1 MMERDLTGP
10 RYKCPI
16 SDAELERRLSAVQ
29 HAMAERGLDCCIAQ
43 TQSTIF
49 DGVIRYL
56 TDSVTH
62 AYGTTLLIPAQGKLV
77 MIRHG
82 LDLDPAPVPTTLRNV
97 ETLICKPYCQPF
109 GCTDKMLGPVL
120 VRELKA
126 RPHRR
131 IGLIFKQLMSADT
144 LLSLQAALPDS
155 RFEDFSSD
163 FSRIKAV
170 KSPEEWQLIQRTL
183 RIHEHLMEQV
193 PSLLRPGRMEYE
205 VLADI
210 ERAARYLF
218 CDWLGNVA
226 IGSAPRGGGTP
237 FQQSPV
243 ANRRIEA
250 GDGITVMIEVSGPGG
265 LYGELA
271 RTFCLGD
278 PHPELVELFHLAK
291 TAQHCVA
298 EAAKPGV
305 TGRELNEIFNAC
317 VTSSGIAPNQ
327 RFVGHS
333 QGYDMMES
341 PVICPQ
347 EDLPLEE
354 NMLLAIHPELM
365 KNGQFSICCDNFR
378 VTKGGAERLTQ
389 IPQRLFVLDA

>member
-1 MMERDLTGP
+1 MGP

-16 SDAELERRLSAVQ
+16 SDDELDRRLSAVQ
-29 HAMAERGLDCCIAQ
+29 RAMAARGLDCCIAQ

-49 DGVIRYL
+49 DSVVRYL

-82 LDLDPAPVPTTLRNV
+82 LDLDPAPVPPTLRNV

-109 GCTDKMLGPVL
+109 GCTDKMLGTVL

-126 RPHRR
+126 RGYRR
-131 IGLIFKQLMSADT
+131 IGLIFKQLMNADT
-144 LLSLQAALPDS
+144 LLSLQEALPGS
-155 RFEDFSSD
+155 TFEDFSAD

-170 KSPEEWQLIQRTL
+170 KSPEEWELIHQTM
-183 RIHEHLMEQV
+183 RIHERLMDQV
-193 PSLLRPGRMEYE
+193 PALLRPGRMEYE

-210 ERAARYLF
+210 ERAARYLC
-218 CDWLGNVA
+218 CDWFGNVA

-237 FQQSPV
+237 FQQNPV

-271 RTFCLGD
+271 RTFCLGEPD
-278 PHPELVELFHLAK
+278 PELIELFELAK

-298 EAAKPGV
+298 KAAKPGV
-305 TGRELNEIFNAC
+305 SGQALNDIFNAC
-317 VTSSGIAPNQ
+317 VTPHGISPNG

-333 QGYDMMES
+333 QGYDMMEA

-347 EDLPLEE
+347 EDLLLEE

-365 KNGQFSICCDNFR
+365 RNGQFSICCDNFQ
-378 VTKGGAERLTQ
+378 VTKSGAERLTRTAQ
-389 IPQRLFVLDA
+389 NLFILDP